1 VCYGFVVR
9 SATLLLV
16 GLALLFA
23 VPSTAGAKTPPIPA
37 WCTAE
42 TETLTDNVCDFDA
55 SDDAHRTLVIF
66 LHGLVPRYAPW
77 QWTQQRAVVRL
88 AKTHHFA
95 VLFPQG
101 LPVGP
106 GGAAGYAWP
115 GVVNEKGQR
124 LVEGWAA
131 ARKLLESR
139 NGRPFDEVFV
149 VGFSSGAYFA
159 ASVALRG
166 RFAADGYAVLA
177 GGGPTPTSS
186 EATRVPI
193 YVGVSGRDRHTAP
206 AARELGHTL
215 TVLGWPHKTDEER
228 VGHMI
233 ADVHIAHAMAY
244 LRGASDKRPTTAS
257 SE

>member
-1 VCYGFVVR
+1 MR
-9 SATLLLV
+9 SATLLLL
-16 GLALLFA
+16 GLALAPA
-23 VPSTAGAKTPPIPA
+23 VALPAPASARTPHVPA
-37 WCTAE
+37 WCAAE
-42 TETLTDNVCDFDA
+42 TEGLSENVCAFDA

-101 LPVGP
+101 LKVGH
-106 GGAAGYAWP
+106 GGAGGYAWP
-115 GVVNEKGQR
+115 GVFNDQGR
-124 LVEGWAA
+124 DLVEGWAA
-131 ARKLLESR
+131 ARKALEARS
-139 NGRPFDEVFV
+139 GHAFDEVFV

-159 ASVALRG
+159 ASVALKG

-177 GGGPTPTSS
+177 GGGPTPSS
-186 EATRVPI
+186 PDASRAPI
-193 YVGVSGRDRHTAP
+193 FVGVSGRDRHTAP

-233 ADVHIAHAMAY
+233 ADVHIAHALAY
-244 LRGASDKRPTTAS
+244 LRGAADKRPTTAGTN
-257 SE
+257 